1 MIVSSSVKQNTDATT
16 SSIAGVGTWAW
27 RIAAIMAERAGGGA
41 EGIIDVSRAHG
52 ARNDTGWRPRMA
64 FPRTAGASA
73 LTWLATL
80 LVAVALAASPA
91 LSQTAAAP
99 ANRVVMQVSDNDP
112 GKWNLALN
120 NARNLQADLGA
131 SNVEIEIV
139 AYGPG
144 IGMLK
149 SDSVVGN
156 RIGEALGS
164 GVKVAACENTMRGQK
179 LQKAD
184 MLGGISYVGAGVVEI
199 MQRQQQGWAY
209 LRP

>member
-1 MIVSSSVKQNTDATT
+1 MVHTRFRSMLTA
-16 SSIAGVGTWAW
+16 AW
-27 RIAAIMAERAGGGA
+27 LG
-41 EGIIDVSRAHG
+41 
-52 ARNDTGWRPRMA
+52 
-64 FPRTAGASA
+64 
-73 LTWLATL
+73 TL
-80 LVAVALAASPA
+80 LLAA
-91 LSQTAAAP
+91 TVAAAP
-99 ANRVVMQVSDNDP
+99 ATAQTTAATANRVVMQVSDADP

-149 SDSVVGN
+149 ADSTVGN

-184 MLGGISYVGAGVVEI
+184 MLNGISYVGAGVVEI
-199 MQRQQQGWAY
+199 MQTQQHGWAY